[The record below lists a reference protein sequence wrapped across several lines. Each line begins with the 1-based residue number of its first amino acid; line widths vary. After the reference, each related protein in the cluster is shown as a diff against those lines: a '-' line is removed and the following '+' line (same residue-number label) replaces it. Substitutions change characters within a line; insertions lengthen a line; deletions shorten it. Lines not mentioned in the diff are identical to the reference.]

1 MTHESPS
8 PLVFRYLATG
18 TPSTDTYFARGP
30 RGTRAWFDGFRDGE
44 FLFAVPHIGLVD
56 LDEAAYADAV
66 RDHLT
71 IALNQ
76 VWAGS
81 GSRVA
86 WLFQTASEADA
97 LRDRITSLVTSQR
110 EAFPDAQIDVRVAD
124 VSGLIAKTHPVTGRA
139 TISADELLAHLQEST
154 QG

>member
-18 TPSTDTYFARGP
+18 TPSTDTYFARGA

-71 IALNQ
+71 IAPQ
-76 VWAGS
+76 PGVGRQRQPR
-81 GSRVA
+81 RVA
-86 WLFQTASEADA
+86 LP
-97 LRDRITSLVTSQR
+97 DRVGGR
-110 EAFPDAQIDVRVAD
+110 RAARPDR
-124 VSGLIAKTHPVTGRA
+124 
-139 TISADELLAHLQEST
+139 LAGHLAA
-154 QG
+154 